1 MQPGM
6 LFSGL
11 AGAYALQLAKHGLVE
26 ELIVG
31 TLIGLCVGWF
41 MSRKEKA

>member
-1 MQPGM
+1 MNPGM

-11 AGAYALQLAKHGLVE
+11 ASAYALQLAKHGLVE
-26 ELIVG
+26 ELTIG
-31 TLIGLCVGWF
+31 TIIGLCVGWF